1 MAKTLQFTS
10 YVGTPH
16 SRVIRASDFKSMDVG
31 ANDDKVSWEPKNK
44 HVAEVSDEAAAW
56 LLENEAGDWKDVT
69 KSGSTGEDVDGE
81 SSSSSE
87 SAEDDDALTDEGD
100 APITTGAR
108 RTRRS

>member
-1 MAKTLQFTS
+1 MSRALQFTA

-31 ANDDKVSWEPKNK
+31 ANDDKVAWEPKNR

-69 KSGSTGEDVDGE
+69 KTDSTGDAVDGD

-87 SAEDDDALTDEGD
+87 SAGDDDALTDEGD